1 MLHNSLGHFLMYVAR
16 GVYVCVMVLL
26 GLYILSFHLS
36 LPVFFAQRAIIDT
49 CYSIRSCYTRLLR
62 AHRTKREWGR
72 GERKQ
77 SERGEGGERR
87 RERLTGSGEGS
98 LGGGSGL
105 GSLSTV
111 DRYNN
116 RRSMM
121 SEKPLTIDN
130 MGYVLCLQDFCF
142 YPVLLQNTSE
152 YLKGRLST
160 YISRFQHIY
169 TWMHTFGGGTVYLA
183 QRRRTGDK
191 KMAKLAVRSGGG
203 NAQAEN
209 ESVEDEREFGTNKRE
224 KQLHGG

>member
-1 MLHNSLGHFLMYVAR
+1 MRERREKA
-16 GVYVCVMVLL
+16 
-26 GLYILSFHLS
+26 
-36 LPVFFAQRAIIDT
+36 
-49 CYSIRSCYTRLLR
+49 
-62 AHRTKREWGR
+62 KREGR
-72 GERKQ
+72 GKREK
-77 SERGEGGERR
+77 EKE

-130 MGYVLCLQDFCF
+130 MGYVLCLQG
-142 YPVLLQNTSE
+142 LLFLSSANNNTSE

-183 QRRRTGDK
+183 QRRHTGDK

-203 NAQAEN
+203 YARAEN
-209 ESVEDEREFGTNKRE
+209 ESVEDEREFGTNKWE